1 MRTTCKDILDNFGQV
16 QSFLGLTKADIS
28 HQEMRSI
35 CSSDHPDTPAFYTMA
50 GGQSAA
56 LLEERFTWNILI
68 ERLNLME
75 NDLFYLG
82 GVAG

>member
-16 QSFLGLTKADIS
+16 QSFLGLTTDDIF

-35 CSSDHPDTPAFYTMA
+35 CSSDYPQTSAFQTMA

-68 ERLNLME
+68 ERLNLIE
-75 NDLFYLG
+75 NDLFYLR